1 MKRNLFIKSVLA
13 LSLMQASIAYSGAFH
28 TIIGPDGRPM
38 VVQLPDAPVKKKVVV
53 QKTEAVEHG
62 SQNLKNVEKA
72 LITQSNA
79 VSLDTEV
86 PDEVVV
92 STPHFEPTPHISAA
106 QEQNLQQVAQKLKA
120 EKANVSVEAKPNNP
134 SKAAEVSKQQSKVS
148 NEATLK
154 TVAEQD
160 LQQPL
165 PTLQI
170 EKNIAKTESQ
180 AAPVKADSKPETIEI
195 SHAVIQSI
203 QKNEQPKNSPF
214 KVLPQDLVRKPESAV
229 QSVSSK
235 EMSTG
240 FSAMDGE
247 QYVNSEYLEDK
258 EFNLDGKKRFYAMPE
273 GVIDN
278 KIGATRMQMVEREKG
293 VSKSVIE
300 SMFKR
305 NQPVDT
311 GPITLATTYYRVSKA
326 EAVSGLGQQCFQEKQ
341 TKNAKNLKAH
351 ADANVWPRAPLKAQF
366 DFEIVKIDASIQNIQ
381 IKSYAS
387 KQNNP
392 TFYWP
397 FVVFLDAKGCV
408 LEGAGGYKNKDGQ
421 ENNLRHESIEGV
433 IQIPEKTQ
441 YILMTPLASA
451 IDVEQRALTN
461 YGQLKLIAIR

>member
-1 MKRNLFIKSVLA
+1 MKGNLFIKSVLA
-13 LSLMQASIAYSGAFH
+13 LGVMQASIAYSGAFH

-53 QKTEAVEHG
+53 QKTEAVEHS
-62 SQNLKNVEKA
+62 SQNLKNAEKA

-79 VSLDTEV
+79 KSLDSEV
-86 PDEVVV
+86 RDDVVV
-92 STPHFEPTPHISAA
+92 AAPKFEPTPHISAA
-106 QEQNLQQVAQKLKA
+106 QEQNLQQVAQTLKV
-120 EKANVSVEAKPNNP
+120 EKANVSVAVKP
-134 SKAAEVSKQQSKVS
+134 SKPAKASEASQKQSKVS
-148 NEATLK
+148 KEATLK

-165 PTLQI
+165 PMLQS
-170 EKNIAKTESQ
+170 EKNIAKPESQ
-180 AAPVKADSKPETIEI
+180 AAPVKAESKSETVEI
-195 SHAVIQSI
+195 APAVIQSI

-214 KVLPQDLVRKPESAV
+214 KVLPQDLVKKPESVAKAAP
-229 QSVSSK
+229 SN
-235 EMSTG
+235 ETGTG

-311 GPITLATTYYRVSKA
+311 GPITLATTYYRVSQA

-351 ADANVWPRAPLKAQF
+351 ADANVWPRAPLKDQF
-366 DFEIVKIDASIQNIQ
+366 DFEIVKIDSSIRNVQ

-387 KQNNP
+387 KQNSP

-441 YILMTPLASA
+441 FILMTPLASA

>member
-1 MKRNLFIKSVLA
+1 MKGNLFIKSVLA
-13 LSLMQASIAYSGAFH
+13 LGVMQASIAYSGAFH

-38 VVQLPDAPVKKKVVV
+38 VVQLPDAPVKKKAVV
-53 QKTEAVEHG
+53 QKPEAVEHS
-62 SQNLKNVEKA
+62 SQNLKSDEKA
-72 LITQSNA
+72 LITQSDA
-79 VSLDTEV
+79 KSLDTV
-86 PDEVVV
+86 ARDEIVV
-92 STPHFEPTPHISAA
+92 TAPKFEPTPHISAA
-106 QEQNLQQVAQKLKA
+106 QEQNLQQVAQKLKS
-120 EKANVSVEAKPNNP
+120 EKETVSVEAKSNKPV
-134 SKAAEVSKQQSKVS
+134 KAADLDKQQAKNS
-148 NEATLK
+148 NMATLN

-160 LQQPL
+160 FQQPQ
-165 PTLQI
+165 PALQTV
-170 EKNIAKTESQ
+170 KKVAKTESQ
-180 AAPVKADSKPETIEI
+180 AAPVKAKSKPEAVEL
-195 SHAVIQSI
+195 SPAVIQSI

-214 KVLPQDLVRKPESAV
+214 KVLPQDLVKKPESVAKATP
-229 QSVSSK
+229 SNETS
-235 EMSTG
+235 MG

-258 EFNLDGKKRFYAMPE
+258 EFNLEGRKRFYAMPE

-293 VSKSVIE
+293 ISKSVIE

-311 GPITLATTYYRVSKA
+311 GPITLATTYYRVSQA

-351 ADANVWPRAPLKAQF
+351 ADANVWPRAPLKDQF
-366 DFEIVKIDASIQNIQ
+366 DFEIVKIDSSIRNVQ

-387 KQNNP
+387 KQNSP